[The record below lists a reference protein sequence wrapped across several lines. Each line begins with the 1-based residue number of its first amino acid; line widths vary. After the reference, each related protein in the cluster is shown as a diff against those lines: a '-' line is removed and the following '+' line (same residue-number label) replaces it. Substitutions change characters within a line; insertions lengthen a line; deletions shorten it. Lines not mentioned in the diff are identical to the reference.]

1 MTGHMDNTTIST
13 NLKTELVI
21 PSYNRIDILLGTL
34 KSVRILYPDL
44 KICIGLQG
52 DKPTNRDEET
62 LQNYRHLRIETL
74 AEPSTTRTLNHCIQS
89 SAADVILIL
98 DDDAV
103 PHFGW
108 LETHLSA
115 FTSDPGLTYT
125 CGREIR
131 FRAGRAIYSDVVR
144 IIVELIS
151 RLFLKKGITINGR
164 IVGWT
169 SSLGLIF
176 GNFDQPGSCIINSPR
191 GCNMAIRKDTFIKMG
206 GFKDIFRGNAWG
218 FEADFG
224 LRMAKAGIYG
234 LYVGDAIVIHY
245 EASSGGSRQAIKLQW
260 FSDYLHNNKILI
272 SNLGIQAW
280 LGALPRLIKK
290 RFFK

>member
-1 MTGHMDNTTIST
+1 MDNTTIST
-13 NLKTELVI
+13 SVKTELII

-34 KSVRILYPDL
+34 RAVRTLYPDL

-52 DKPTNRDEET
+52 DKPTYHDEET
-62 LQNYRHLRIETL
+62 LQTYRYLRIVTL

-108 LETHLSA
+108 MESHLSA
-115 FTSDPGLTYT
+115 FASDPGLTYT

-131 FRAGRAIYSDVVR
+131 YRSGRAVYSDVVR
-144 IIVELIS
+144 IMVELIS
-151 RLFLKKGITINGR
+151 RSFLKKGITINGR

-169 SSLGLIF
+169 SRLGLIF

-191 GCNMAIRKDTFIKMG
+191 GCNMAIRKDHFIKMG
-206 GFKDIFRGNAWG
+206 GFRDTFRGNAWG

-224 LRMAKAGIYG
+224 LRMAKVDKYG

-245 EASSGGSRQAIKLQW
+245 EVSAGGSRQARKIQW
-260 FSDYLHNNKILI
+260 FKDYLHNNEILI

-280 LGALPRLIKK
+280 FGALPRLIKK
-290 RFFK
+290 RFFT